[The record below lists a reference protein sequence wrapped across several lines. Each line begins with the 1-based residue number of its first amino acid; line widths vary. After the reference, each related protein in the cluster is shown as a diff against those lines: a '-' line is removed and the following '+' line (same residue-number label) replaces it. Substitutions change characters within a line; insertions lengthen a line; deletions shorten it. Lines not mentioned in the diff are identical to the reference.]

1 MSIYSVDK
9 LISQARKLGADYK
22 KSTGKV
28 LPGLS
33 NEIAEYDASRLLDL
47 ELCQDKTEGYDA
59 LGRGSRKGKRIQIKG
74 RTIFDETKTGQ
85 RIGQIKAEK
94 EWDSVVLILLDSEYQ
109 PYEIFEVQREKI
121 LDVLG
126 KSSASKKNRGALSV
140 ARFRNIGQRV
150 WTRENGLET
159 QTVNWQL

>member
-159 QTVNWQL
+159 